1 MIPGMTSLPPD
12 LDGPS
17 GIGPEVFG
25 GLGPYHQPTTSSS
38 STEHSFI
45 PSIKLHHVSLSSAS
59 LLVQIPKP
67 YLKMY
72 ILTQYNYTY
81 VSDVMNLRNKKEMI
95 TLNKLKP
102 HTNYTFCVAS
112 IRNSQRYNHTCLQ
125 FSTRAQDTFP
135 TPSTTTHYIMTIV
148 GCLFGMLIILGFVYY
163 CLRKKRVHD
172 EKKKSICVKKTIL
185 EMRYGPEVA
194 AAVANDPAAVHKL
207 QEQSREQHQYQ
218 HHHGGKLPMS
228 TSSSSGML
236 HSANTSS
243 SRLSSIP
250 QVEKMGTAFSEA
262 MGTNK
267 GNYMDVRSGMERLG
281 DGGHAGRRG
290 LDLRDDD
297 GTDVCDDSDDD
308 GRGSASEISTIAME
322 VDKVNQI
329 INNCIDA
336 LKLDAAAVA
345 TSGASGN
352 PTVSSNPTSPP
363 PTSTASLTRGLIPLS
378 QGLTETGHIITPNKI
393 PVPPPLPA
401 LNAPLSERP
410 GISGGGFVVSPPYR
424 PPPPAT
430 AVRPI
435 QRQMSADAA
444 MVNVNAVKKQCS
456 TTSCGSVGQDRERG
470 GARVYSLDVPEPR
483 SPDACNQKQQQFPE
497 RASPVGC
504 GEPLERLP
512 LVGSGSCGGGG
523 GGGCDSGG
531 VGAQHQ
537 ENQKPHHYHQQQQMQ
552 QQHQQQLNVQQDY
565 HCSEHRHSVP
575 ALYYEGSHQ
584 GSPAQ
589 RVSFL
594 KPLTRSR
601 RDAASYSQLSP
612 ARHHSSNSGYSSSPE
627 YSSEST
633 LRIWERFR
641 PYRKGQRDESCYVTA
656 GNALRK
662 KVQFAKGEDLH
673 DILDYWKGVSAQQK
687 L

>member
-1 MIPGMTSLPPD
+1 
-12 LDGPS
+12 
-17 GIGPEVFG
+17 
-25 GLGPYHQPTTSSS
+25 
-38 STEHSFI
+38 
-45 PSIKLHHVSLSSAS
+45 
-59 LLVQIPKP
+59 
-67 YLKMY
+67 
-72 ILTQYNYTY
+72 
-81 VSDVMNLRNKKEMI
+81 
-95 TLNKLKP
+95 
-102 HTNYTFCVAS
+102 
-112 IRNSQRYNHTCLQ
+112 
-125 FSTRAQDTFP
+125 
-135 TPSTTTHYIMTIV
+135 
-148 GCLFGMLIILGFVYY
+148 
-163 CLRKKRVHD
+163 
-172 EKKKSICVKKTIL
+172 
-185 EMRYGPEVA
+185 
-194 AAVANDPAAVHKL
+194 
-207 QEQSREQHQYQ
+207 
-218 HHHGGKLPMS
+218 
-228 TSSSSGML
+228 
-236 HSANTSS
+236 
-243 SRLSSIP
+243 
-250 QVEKMGTAFSEA
+250 
-262 MGTNK
+262 
-267 GNYMDVRSGMERLG
+267 
-281 DGGHAGRRG
+281 
-290 LDLRDDD
+290 
-297 GTDVCDDSDDD
+297 
-308 GRGSASEISTIAME
+308 ME

-345 TSGASGN
+345 ASGASTN
-352 PTVSSNPTSPP
+352 PTASSNPTSPP
-363 PTSTASLTRGLIPLS
+363 PTRASSLTRGLIPLS
-378 QGLTETGHIITPNKI
+378 QGMTETCQVIAPNKI
-393 PVPPPLPA
+393 PPPPPLPA

-444 MVNVNAVKKQCS
+444 VVIVNAVKKQCS
-456 TTSCGSVGQDRERG
+456 TTSCGSMGRDRERG

-483 SPDACNQKQQQFPE
+483 SPDGCNQQQQQYPD

-537 ENQKPHHYHQQQQMQ
+537 DSQKPHHYHQQQQIQ
-552 QQHQQQLNVQQDY
+552 QQQQQQLEVQQDY

-612 ARHHSSNSGYSSSPE
+612 ARHHSSYSGYSSSPE
-627 YSSEST
+627 YSSESS

-641 PYRKGQRDESCYVTA
+641 PYRKGQRDEACYVTA